1 MFSRTAPLPF
11 HSSRLGRSYFFFFP
25 LLYPAPGLLKI
36 LKYSPFF
43 QPSFPSIL
51 LFLSLFLSVPPE
63 GVRRFLLRPSRGES
77 SREFGGTA
85 TRLRLICKRIFAL
98 INGFKKNKLKK
109 EGGEG
114 REGEQKKKENACETK
129 DGGHKRVI

>member
-11 HSSRLGRSYFFFFP
+11 HSSRLGRSYFFFP